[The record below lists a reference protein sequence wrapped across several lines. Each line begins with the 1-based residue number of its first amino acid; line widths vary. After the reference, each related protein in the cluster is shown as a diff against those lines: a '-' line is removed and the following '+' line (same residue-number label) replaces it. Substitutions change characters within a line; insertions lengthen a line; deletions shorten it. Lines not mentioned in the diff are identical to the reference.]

1 MCDVEMAMIPV
12 GYATELEIMY
22 RIIKEF
28 CYFCQGYTDYFGV
41 LHLSRL
47 RKIAFSRPIDACQVP
62 GYLRIYFSEKITS
75 GTAILIETI
84 TSA

>member
-47 RKIAFSRPIDACQVP
+47 RKLHFPDQ
-62 GYLRIYFSEKITS
+62 
-75 GTAILIETI
+75 
-84 TSA
+84 